1 MSRTINSFT
10 GFGKKG
16 TEITP
21 QEIVGYT
28 APDTSVTLTENYQQI
43 TFTYTPI
50 LYNITYDL
58 DGGVFISDNKYK
70 SNYTIEDTYTA
81 PDAQKI
87 GYIFLNWEPKK
98 INEGT
103 TGDITMT
110 AKWTPAVGARL
121 MEGPVLNKSLKDLI
135 KQANG
140 ENEST
145 YSYLRYISWTF
156 DQPDIDNNEYVINV
170 STNEIPIYVEYKK
183 NSNTMYWYCRDQVIC
198 PKNLSGAFEGLFSL
212 EIPYIIL
219 YHGRNGGSYKFI
231 VNETDT
237 DISNMFKNTNINVD
251 EYRVGDYYD
260 SVRIGH
266 KISSWCNSWENIS
279 NYENLF
285 KDSML
290 EWSIKPA
297 NSSYTNRIDKEG
309 SAMPEY
315 TPSKYLATCQMVATS
330 SSGGSLVDENGNPTG
345 IKATLFAKYMRFP
358 HPKQEQL
365 FDGYQNPEPQV
376 ISPDGGEYSF
386 VFPVIEYPITYVMN
400 DDTESPATNSNTK
413 TKCTIEDDEYVLQS
427 PTRSGY
433 TFKRWSTSEY
443 DHDSNA
449 ITRIPAHQTK
459 SYTLYAIWTKNE

>member
-1 MSRTINSFT
+1 MSRTINQFT

-21 QEIVGYT
+21 QEITGYT
-28 APDTSVTLTENYQQI
+28 APDASVTLTENDQQI

-81 PDAQKI
+81 PDVQKI

-121 MEGPVLNKSLKDLI
+121 MEGPDLNKALKDLI
-135 KQANG
+135 KSVNG
-140 ENEST
+140 ESEST
-145 YSYLRYISWTF
+145 YSYLKRIEWVFS
-156 DQPDIDNNEYVINV
+156 QPDIDSEYVINV
-170 STNEIPIYVEYKK
+170 STNEIPIYVEYQRN
-183 NSNTMYWYCRDQVIC
+183 NSTMYWYCKDQVVC
-198 PKNLSGAFEGLFSL
+198 PKNLSGAFEGLISL

-219 YHGRNGGSYKFI
+219 YHSRSGSYKFV

-237 DISNMFKNTNINVD
+237 DISDMFKNTNINVD
-251 EYRVGDYYD
+251 EYRTGDYYD
-260 SVRIGH
+260 SVKIGNR
-266 KISSWCNSWENIS
+266 ISSWCNSWENIS

-285 KDSML
+285 KDSAL
-290 EWSIKPA
+290 EWSINA
-297 NSSYTNRIDKEG
+297 AGTSYTNRIDKEG

-315 TPSKYLATCQMVATS
+315 TPSKYLATCQMTATS
-330 SSGGSLVDENGNPTG
+330 SSGGSMVDKNGNPTG
-345 IKATLFAKYMRFP
+345 IKATQFAKYMQFP
-358 HPKQEQL
+358 HPKQAQL

-386 VFPVIEYPITYVMN
+386 VFPVIEYPITYNMQ
-400 DDTESPATNSNTK
+400 DDTDSPATNPNTK
-413 TKCTIEDDEYVLQS
+413 TKCTIEDTEAYTLQT

-443 DHDSNA
+443 DYDSNA
-449 ITRIPAHQTK
+449 ITRIPARSIK